1 MLRFDL
7 PAEDIQ
13 KAYDEVTKDFVK
25 HGSVPGF
32 RPGKAPVE
40 MVVRQFES
48 NILEET
54 KRKVMSAA
62 YQQAL
67 KDHKLAVVG
76 LPDVEEPQE
85 GFFAKDQP
93 YQFLVKLEVEPE
105 FELPAYRGLP
115 AQREVSFVS
124 EADITRALEALRK
137 ERETYELVDGPVQEG
152 LVAVVNY
159 TGSCEG
165 KPIAELAP
173 DAPRLGRE
181 QAFWVRVAPNEFIP
195 GFGPQLI
202 GAKAGETREVKV
214 TFPADFP
221 TRTVAGK
228 ECVYAVE
235 ILRVQRPV
243 LPELNDEFAKMWEAE
258 NLERLR
264 DGVRSDLQNELNQ
277 KQKKSIRNQI
287 VRGIL
292 DRVSFE
298 LPESAVAAETRNIV
312 YDIVSDVM
320 SQGASKE
327 QVEKQKSEISTL
339 ADRSAKD
346 RVKLSFVLRKI
357 ADKEG
362 IRVTTEEFNA
372 RVAVLAGRARMAP
385 GKFVK
390 ELEKRGVVS
399 DVFGQILHE
408 KVIDFLAEN
417 ARIQDIEPGQ
427 KT

>member
-1 MLRFDL
+1 
-7 PAEDIQ
+7 
-13 KAYDEVTKDFVK
+13 
-25 HGSVPGF
+25 
-32 RPGKAPVE
+32 
-40 MVVRQFES
+40 
-48 NILEET
+48 
-54 KRKVMSAA
+54 
-62 YQQAL
+62 
-67 KDHKLAVVG
+67 
-76 LPDVEEPQE
+76 
-85 GFFAKDQP
+85 
-93 YQFLVKLEVEPE
+93 
-105 FELPAYRGLP
+105 
-115 AQREVSFVS
+115 
-124 EADITRALEALRK
+124 
-137 ERETYELVDGPVQEG
+137 
-152 LVAVVNY
+152 
-159 TGSCEG
+159 
-165 KPIAELAP
+165 
-173 DAPRLGRE
+173 
-181 QAFWVRVAPNEFIP
+181 
-195 GFGPQLI
+195 
-202 GAKAGETREVKV
+202 
-214 TFPADFP
+214 
-221 TRTVAGK
+221 
-228 ECVYAVE
+228 
-235 ILRVQRPV
+235 
-243 LPELNDEFAKMWEAE
+243 MWEAE

-277 KQKKSIRNQI
+277 RQKKSIRNQI